1 LLISSSVLVGPSRGK
16 SEPFHLRVVFEERS
30 EIQRNIL
37 LAGDTL
43 EALAFLDSYFLELHH
58 TREETP
64 TSLRLLVEESGQ
76 ELAHYDMHFDALA

>member
-1 LLISSSVLVGPSRGK
+1 MNRFTYEL
-16 SEPFHLRVVFEERS
+16 FFEERS
-30 EIQRNIL
+30 EIHRNIL
-37 LAGDTL
+37 FADDTL
-43 EALAFLDSYFLELHH
+43 EAFAFLDSYFLELHH

>member
-1 LLISSSVLVGPSRGK
+1 MNRFTYEL
-16 SEPFHLRVVFEERS
+16 FFEERS
-30 EIQRNIL
+30 EIHRNIL
-37 LAGDTL
+37 FADDTP
-43 EALAFLDSYFLELHH
+43 EAFAFLDSYFLELHH